1 MKVSEIMDGDN
12 NETVEKILWMIAGS
26 TYGAEIEVIKQH
38 LVKHGTEPTLDSVKR
53 HLVNQLL
60 LPMELMSD
68 AERAI
73 ILRAK
78 GAEWGD

>member
-1 MKVSEIMDGDN
+1 MKIREILNDEN
-12 NETVEKILWMIAGS
+12 SETVEKILWMIAGS

-38 LVKHGTEPTLDSVKR
+38 LVKHGTEPTLDNVKR

-60 LPMELMSD
+60 LPMELMRD